1 LKEGIQI
8 MSQYLANPDVSCRIE
23 GPDDG
28 ALLYNPDTDK
38 ALVINPVGL
47 TIWQFLNQP
56 RTNAEIVGHLQTE
69 YEGVPL
75 DQVAQ
80 DLAAFFQKLLPGG
93 FIGEVLSK

>member
-1 LKEGIQI
+1 M

-23 GPDDG
+23 APDDG
-28 ALLYNPDTDK
+28 ALLYNPDSDK

-47 TIWQFLNQP
+47 TIWQFLDQP
-56 RTNAEIVGHLQTE
+56 RTNAEIVAHLQTE
-69 YEGVPL
+69 YEGVPA

-93 FIGEVLSK
+93 FIGEVLPK

>member
-1 LKEGIQI
+1 

-56 RTNAEIVGHLQTE
+56 HTSAEIAGHLQTQ
-69 YEGVPL
+69 YEGVPM
-75 DQVAQ
+75 DQVEQ
-80 DLAAFFQKLLPGG
+80 DIAAFFQKLLPGG
-93 FIGEVLSK
+93 FIGEVIEP